1 MNPENENARIIDNE
15 HFSYLLIRDYL
26 LGNILGEHT
35 DEILYWAGKDLARQF
50 PLKSQED
57 LYEAMIYCG
66 FGQLELLKKEKNTQQ
81 YRLESDL
88 ITVRTQNEQAS
99 FQLEAGFLAQ
109 QIQMTT
115 GIPCEAKAEIIVGKD
130 KKKEVLITLF
140 IE

>member
-1 MNPENENARIIDNE
+1 
-15 HFSYLLIRDYL
+15 

-66 FGQLELLKKEKNTQQ
+66 FGQLELLKKEKNAQQ

-88 ITVRTQNEQAS
+88 VTVRTQNEQVS

-109 QIQMTT
+109 Q
-115 GIPCEAKAEIIVGKD
+115 
-130 KKKEVLITLF
+130 
-140 IE
+140 

>member
-1 MNPENENARIIDNE
+1 LNPENENAHIIDNK

-66 FGQLELLKKEKNTQQ
+66 FGQLELLKKEKNAQQ

-88 ITVRTQNEQAS
+88 VTVRTQNEQVS
-99 FQLEAGFLAQ
+99 FQLEAERFSHCPHPKRTSLLP
-109 QIQMTT
+109 T
-115 GIPCEAKAEIIVGKD
+115 GSRIFSAADPD
-130 KKKEVLITLF
+130 DDRPPL
-140 IE
+140 

>member
-1 MNPENENARIIDNE
+1 MR
-15 HFSYLLIRDYL
+15 
-26 LGNILGEHT
+26 
-35 DEILYWAGKDLARQF
+35 
-50 PLKSQED
+50 
-57 LYEAMIYCG
+57 MIYCG

-88 ITVRTQNEQAS
+88 ITVRTQNEQVS

-115 GIPCEAKAEIIVGKD
+115 GLPCEAKAEIIVGKD